1 MRQTVNSIINQHTQF
16 LYMEN
21 FSFCP
26 KCGAAVQPGDQFCTS
41 CGFSLAQLQSTA
53 VEPTPAPE
61 PAPVATTPVATPA
74 PAPVAT
80 PVTVSAPT
88 TVNTTASPAPMLHK
102 VMPFV
107 AVLLFVALGVY
118 SWWDTNRK
126 KDGGTTDTE
135 LTTPA
140 TEGNENTDNNET
152 TNNNSTPFTDV
163 SSGIQLKDFAG
174 VWRAYESNN
183 NEENKTELGKPEDDL
198 FIVYKNGNLDIYPRE
213 ELNKEHSA
221 DITCG
226 DVNGNTVSCS
236 GTSKE
241 DNKPFM
247 IKLELQS
254 SKKEMTI
261 TITPDEPTELMI
273 LKLRKLDEAPN

>member
-1 MRQTVNSIINQHTQF
+1 
-16 LYMEN
+16 MEN

-53 VEPTPAPE
+53 VEPTPVPG

-74 PAPVAT
+74 PAPVA
-80 PVTVSAPT
+80 VSAPT

-140 TEGNENTDNNET
+140 TEGNESTDNNES

-273 LKLRKLDEAPN
+273 LKLRKLDEEPN

>member
-1 MRQTVNSIINQHTQF
+1 
-16 LYMEN
+16 MEN

-41 CGFSLAQLQSTA
+41 CGFSLAQLKNPVA
-53 VEPTPAPE
+53 EPSPAPE
-61 PAPVATTPVATPA
+61 PPPVQNTPVVKPA
-74 PAPVAT
+74 ITST
-80 PVTVSAPT
+80 PV
-88 TVNTTASPAPMLHK
+88 TVNTTATTTPMLHK

-118 SWWDTNRK
+118 SWWDNNRNKDNYTTGTETTTTN
-126 KDGGTTDTE
+126 TE
-135 LTTPA
+135 SEEPA
-140 TEGNENTDNNET
+140 T
-152 TNNNSTPFTDV
+152 NNSTPFTDV

-174 VWRAYESNN
+174 VWRAYESNE

-198 FIVYKNGNLDIYPRE
+198 FIVLKNGTLDIYPRE
-213 ELNKEHSA
+213 ELNKVHSA

-226 DVNGNTVSCS
+226 DVDGNTVSCS
-236 GTSKE
+236 GTDKE
-241 DNKPFM
+241 DNKPFL

-273 LKLRKLDEAPN
+273 LKLRKLDEEAE

>member
-1 MRQTVNSIINQHTQF
+1 
-16 LYMEN
+16 MEN

-26 KCGAAVQPGDQFCTS
+26 KCGVAVQPGDQFCTS
-41 CGFSLAQLQSTA
+41 CGFSLAQLKTPVA
-53 VEPTPAPE
+53 EPSPAPE
-61 PAPVATTPVATPA
+61 PPPVQSTPVVKPA
-74 PAPVAT
+74 ITST
-80 PVTVSAPT
+80 PV
-88 TVNTTASPAPMLHK
+88 TVNTTATTTPMLHK

-118 SWWDTNRK
+118 SWWDNNRNKDNYTTGTETTTTN
-126 KDGGTTDTE
+126 TE
-135 LTTPA
+135 SEEPA
-140 TEGNENTDNNET
+140 T
-152 TNNNSTPFTDV
+152 NNSTPFTDV

-183 NEENKTELGKPEDDL
+183 NEENKTELGNPDDDL
-198 FIVYKNGNLDIYPRE
+198 FIVYKNGTLDIYPRE
-213 ELNKEHSA
+213 ELNKTHSA

-226 DVNGNTVSCS
+226 DVDGNTVNCS

-241 DNKPFM
+241 DNKPFL

-273 LKLRKLDEAPN
+273 LKLRKLDEEPK

>member
-1 MRQTVNSIINQHTQF
+1 
-16 LYMEN
+16 MEN

-41 CGFSLAQLQSTA
+41 CGFSLAQLKSTP
-53 VEPTPAPE
+53 VE
-61 PAPVATTPVATPA
+61 PAPAVAEPVPVLNTPVATP
-74 PAPVAT
+74 
-80 PVTVSAPT
+80 PT
-88 TVNTTASPAPMLHK
+88 TTTPAIEYPAQKPVPMLHK

-118 SWWDTNRK
+118 SWWDNNRN
-126 KDGGTTDTE
+126 KDNYTTGTETTTPDTE
-135 LTTPA
+135 SEEPA
-140 TEGNENTDNNET
+140 T
-152 TNNNSTPFTDV
+152 NNSSPFTDV

-174 VWRAYESNN
+174 VWRAYESNDN
-183 NEENKTELGKPEDDL
+183 QENKTELGNPDDDL
-198 FIVYKNGNLDIYPRE
+198 FIVYKNGTLDIYPRE
-213 ELNKEHSA
+213 ELNKVHSA

-226 DVNGNTVSCS
+226 DVDGNTVNCS

-241 DNKPFM
+241 DNKPFL

-273 LKLRKLDEAPN
+273 LKLRKLDEEPK